1 MKPRVHHDPELGTM
15 TLTIRGINFTMMADD
30 FTSKME
36 QSKMNRIVIP
46 LVEKVDAEQVMD
58 ILLFHGIRTVEAKAT
73 QARI

>member
-36 QSKMNRIVIP
+36 
-46 LVEKVDAEQVMD
+46 
-58 ILLFHGIRTVEAKAT
+58 
-73 QARI
+73 